1 MKKSNI
7 LKLIVVAAIACITVI
22 ATVALSACGSA
33 KLVGTYKAY
42 KANNHSDVADGYQ
55 HEYTLEVYGD
65 NTYRMEYNAFYAIP
79 FWQGVSSRTVIQ
91 YGKYTKATTEEEGKV
106 AYELGKPTRVIYMA
120 MCGGYNGIPT
130 DVKAFADT
138 DNWDKISPANEDGSL
153 VFALHSRSESEE
165 YASAEQLLN
174 TLGRTYKVTCDA
186 SELHRITT
194 LEVTSHG
201 GKQINGY
208 DNIVVEEEGW
218 PAA

>member
-1 MKKSNI
+1 
-7 LKLIVVAAIACITVI
+7 
-22 ATVALSACGSA
+22 
-33 KLVGTYKAY
+33 
-42 KANNHSDVADGYQ
+42 
-55 HEYTLEVYGD
+55 
-65 NTYRMEYNAFYAIP
+65 
-79 FWQGVSSRTVIQ
+79 
-91 YGKYTKATTEEEGKV
+91 
-106 AYELGKPTRVIYMA
+106 MA